1 MENEAAFVSEFYN
14 CLKKKKKVEINAGNS
29 AHGHQLLR
37 VPKGKSV
44 VTAFQAD
51 VWQTYWC
58 SFLFCLIIMYLGTTT
73 KRATGAFR
81 GMALP
86 PLGPSTEARYR
97 EAAAPTASPGGEPAP
112 LSGEAE
118 PGVTALRGQI
128 KSVSLLRAAE
138 AIAPGG

>member
-1 MENEAAFVSEFYN
+1 M
-14 CLKKKKKVEINAGNS
+14 
-29 AHGHQLLR
+29 
-37 VPKGKSV
+37 
-44 VTAFQAD
+44 TAFRAD

-73 KRATGAFR
+73 TTKRATGACR